1 MLVREK
7 RAKTILSESKVH
19 EYTINPYVGCEHGCT
34 YCYARFIRRFTGHRE
49 AWGDFVDVKVNAI
62 GLLEREV
69 GRKRIGRVWI
79 SGICDPYQ
87 PIEEKYQLTRGC
99 LRILSRH
106 GWPATIQTKSP
117 LVLRDLD
124 LLRAFKG
131 LEVVFT
137 VTTADDGIRKIFEP
151 KAPSIE
157 DRIRALER
165 LSSEGIGTC
174 AMIAPI
180 LPGAEGLPKL
190 LRGIVRSV
198 LIDRMNYHY
207 ADWVYRRHGL
217 EYAMKDVFFSEM
229 GRALAKAFRGIGIP
243 CEILF

>member
-79 SGICDPYQ
+79 
-87 PIEEKYQLTRGC
+87 
-99 LRILSRH
+99 
-106 GWPATIQTKSP
+106 
-117 LVLRDLD
+117 LD

-229 GRALAKAFRGIGIP
+229 GGALAKAFRGIGIP